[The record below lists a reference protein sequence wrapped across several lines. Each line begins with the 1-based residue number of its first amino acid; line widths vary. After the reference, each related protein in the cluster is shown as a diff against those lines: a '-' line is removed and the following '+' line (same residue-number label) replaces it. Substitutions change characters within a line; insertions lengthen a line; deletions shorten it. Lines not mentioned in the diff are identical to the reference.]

1 MTNFQRF
8 ELYLKIFTT
17 NRIEIQMRH
26 CAFGL
31 ASSWPNCLGRPVLAL
46 RPAAEAGEMAKARP
60 WRLPAALAKLR

>member
-1 MTNFQRF
+1 
-8 ELYLKIFTT
+8 
-17 NRIEIQMRH
+17 MRH